1 MPLWI
6 AECIAIIQLETYAAL
21 WKPCWIEIRKDGACL
36 MQNKNLYVT
45 LHIAILLA
53 INRTTCTM
61 TIKERLSGLH

>member
-1 MPLWI
+1 
-6 AECIAIIQLETYAAL
+6 
-21 WKPCWIEIRKDGACL
+21 

>member
-1 MPLWI
+1 
-6 AECIAIIQLETYAAL
+6 
-21 WKPCWIEIRKDGACL
+21 

-61 TIKERLSGLH
+61 TIKERLSGLHLLSQSFLKTAGTAQMLNCFSEL